1 MLLEPVP
8 AGVPVVPVVSVADGV
23 GRNVDGVPDAPALDE
38 SAAKPTEGLG
48 SLR

>member
-8 AGVPVVPVVSVADGV
+8 AGVPVVPVVSDVDGAGLDV
-23 GRNVDGVPDAPALDE
+23 EGVPDAPALDE